1 MCCFL
6 TGDTDISTSLLPL
19 GTVRLDTSISI
30 PLVGHQMR
38 QLMQHRPANF
48 FLGNI
53 RQTRI
58 QLNQGR
64 WPGRAPSTRAH
75 PSIPAHAHPLGQI
88 IQTHFKQ
95 ELGAGLGET
104 CIHPHQM
111 RATLRNTRLIL
122 LFLQKSKL
130 DLAGGTKHGVDYYG
144 ILKYFKNLN
153 KKKFPLVPHPMP
165 LNPPYHRCHLNLT
178 SSRSL

>member
-1 MCCFL
+1 MRCL
-6 TGDTDISTSLLPL
+6 LPGDTDINTSPLPL
-19 GTVRLDTSISI
+19 GTVRKDTSISI

-53 RQTRI
+53 RQSRI
-58 QLNQGR
+58 QFNQR
-64 WPGRAPSTRAH
+64 RRPGRAPGTRAH

-88 IQTHFKQ
+88 IETHFQQ

-111 RATLRNTRLIL
+111 RATLRNTRLHMLSL
-122 LFLQKSKL
+122 LLLQKSKL
-130 DLAGGTKHGVDYYG
+130 DLAGGTKHGLDYYG

-153 KKKFPLVPHPMP
+153 KKSFPLSLVPCPTILP
-165 LNPPYHRCHLNLT
+165 TINGT
-178 SSRSL
+178 